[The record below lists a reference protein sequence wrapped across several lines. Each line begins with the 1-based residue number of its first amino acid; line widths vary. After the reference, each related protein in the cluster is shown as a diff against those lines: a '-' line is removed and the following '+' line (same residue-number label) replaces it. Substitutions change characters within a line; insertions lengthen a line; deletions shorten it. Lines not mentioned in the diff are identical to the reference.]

1 MKDCLSCLYE
11 PVWGPTTGIEY
22 PRRSGLCKWDKPM
35 PKMPGVFILRKE
47 AIVRYSDNSGIQKGC
62 KAWEPKT
69 PNVQSDRLA
78 EDKQEEGK

>member
-1 MKDCLSCLYE
+1 
-11 PVWGPTTGIEY
+11 
-22 PRRSGLCKWDKPM
+22 M